1 MTAQLHP
8 RCFCHRDRRS
18 SPRSASASR
27 VLSVKDDAVRG
38 SGTKSQRR
46 GRRRQRYH
54 HRKDVCRCVFYLGLL
69 TREYLCLKA
78 LPQIIISNDFLLRD
92 GHVWNHTVCSLP
104 LSFAF
109 LLFDV
114 CFVNFFF
121 QSPLRVSSPP
131 EQSATHAALLF
142 SFSISARREE
152 RKRDPIERESE
163 ALVVSSSRRIEIV
176 YEKKRDEIKKR
187 REAPLSLS
195 L

>member
-27 VLSVKDDAVRG
+27 VLSVKDDVVRG

-46 GRRRQRYH
+46 GRRGQRYH

-92 GHVWNHTVCSLP
+92 GHVGILRFVLSL
-104 LSFAF
+104 FHA
-109 LLFDV
+109 
-114 CFVNFFF
+114 CVNFFF
-121 QSPLRVSSPP
+121 QSHSRTVRCVSSPP
-131 EQSATHAALLF
+131 EQSA
-142 SFSISARREE
+142 
-152 RKRDPIERESE
+152 D
-163 ALVVSSSRRIEIV
+163 SRRTSFFFFNL
-176 YEKKRDEIKKR
+176 RAKR
-187 REAPLSLS
+187 RKKERPD
-195 L
+195 

>member
-27 VLSVKDDAVRG
+27 VLSVKDDVVRV

-69 TREYLCLKA
+69 TRERERILFKSA
-78 LPQIIISNDFLLRD
+78 PQIIISNDFLLRD
-92 GHVWNHTVCSLP
+92 GHVGILRFVQLFSPSFESL
-104 LSFAF
+104 LF

-121 QSPLRVSSPP
+121 QSPLRLLSPKQKRRLTP
-131 EQSATHAALLF
+131 HFFFLFQSP
-142 SFSISARREE
+142 REE
-152 RKRDPIERESE
+152 KKERETRLS
-163 ALVVSSSRRIEIV
+163 A
-176 YEKKRDEIKKR
+176 KAKR
-187 REAPLSLS
+187 
-195 L
+195 